1 MLLTNITLK
10 NERCIRSTGHHLL
23 HRKSIH
29 MQNITVHI
37 EWESISISQK
47 CKDIQENGDY
57 KIE

>member
-1 MLLTNITLK
+1 
-10 NERCIRSTGHHLL
+10 
-23 HRKSIH
+23 

-37 EWESISISQK
+37 EWECISISQK